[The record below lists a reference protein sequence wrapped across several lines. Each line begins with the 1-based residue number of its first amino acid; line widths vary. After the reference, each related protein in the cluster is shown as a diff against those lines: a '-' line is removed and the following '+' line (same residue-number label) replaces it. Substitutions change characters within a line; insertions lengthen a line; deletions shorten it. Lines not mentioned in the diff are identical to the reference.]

1 MNKKLNRALK
11 QVIIWSVM
19 MGKNKWQHKCKLIII
34 KLNLS

>member
-19 MGKNKWQHKCKLIII
+19 MEKTNGNINVSL
-34 KLNLS
+34 